1 MSTAHS
7 KVLDELNAE
16 RRAAAALVE
25 ARAAKERER
34 PKDKDSAPAE
44 AGLPLILCGS
54 ACWTWFFTCVVL
66 CADSPTTAEE
76 VEGPV
81 QTDDFRVFEA
91 SVCEEG
97 MILSVND

>member
-1 MSTAHS
+1 M
-7 KVLDELNAE
+7 LDELNVE
-16 RRAAAALVE
+16 RRAAAAVVE
-25 ARAAKERER
+25 RAAKERER
-34 PKDKDSAPAE
+34 PKDASPVESGACLLCFSFPVS
-44 AGLPLILCGS
+44 ILFCFAHATLFS
-54 ACWTWFFTCVVL
+54 LCV
-66 CADSPTTAEE
+66 DSPTTVEE